1 MRGKDI
7 VYKIMA
13 RGRFQPKLHI
23 RQKCAAVAN
32 WETYVSNK
40 KKKKKSKSEELVS
53 TLDKER
59 KEYNGMTNLVHQEC
73 TILDSDTDSDSES
86 IEVLDSNS
94 DNLDD
99 IDSGSESV

>member
-40 KKKKKSKSEELVS
+40 KKKSKSEELVS

-59 KEYNGMTNLVHQEC
+59 KEYNGMTNFVHQEC